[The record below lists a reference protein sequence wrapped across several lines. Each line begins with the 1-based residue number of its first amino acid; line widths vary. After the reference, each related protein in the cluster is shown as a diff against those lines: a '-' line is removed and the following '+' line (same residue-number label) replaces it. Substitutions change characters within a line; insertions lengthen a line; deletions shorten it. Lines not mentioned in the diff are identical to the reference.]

1 MNNIC
6 LYKVVCGIKNVK
18 MTCQD
23 ALILVANSK
32 TCYYL
37 RSSPEGYLLVTEV
50 KDFHQLLKNWL
61 TESPLQVYSNSSSAV
76 FTSLKEVLSYSNETC
91 IVSKHDPQLH
101 SITITWLKSS
111 GFSVQDPA
119 STLQSRSL
127 SLESDLQNLR
137 QIIDSCL
144 IPEGLKLRGFRAL
157 FRLNQFQHLFCG
169 IIFHKYVAG
178 KGLVRLKR
186 SSNVVLNILSPT
198 SSYIAAKTTACSPVH
213 LVSPSSSSLKTPVAT
228 DLIDARISEI
238 MKDDESVKYINYKGW
253 AQKLGSGQR
262 LLPNEQ
268 AFAQKLASFGKRK
281 VKTDN
286 AKELKNLSTKMIIN
300 LDENRSKRQLQEAI
314 KQSYLND
321 ILFKS
326 VKFSIPPKPKKPKL
340 PKPSLKVNIEEQVN
354 KAVALFDK
362 MQKSAKRGLNEL

>member
-6 LYKVVCGIKNVK
+6 LYKVLCGIKNIK

-23 ALILVANSK
+23 SLILVANSK
-32 TCYYL
+32 TCFYL
-37 RSSPEGYLLVTEV
+37 RSSPEGYLLLTEI
-50 KDFHQLLKNWL
+50 KDFNQLVKTWL
-61 TESPLQVYSNSSSAV
+61 SESPLQVHSDSSSTIS
-76 FTSLKEVLSYSNETC
+76 TSLKEILSFSPETC
-91 IVSKHDPQLH
+91 IITKHNPEQH
-101 SITITWLKSS
+101 SLAITWLKSS
-111 GFSVQDPA
+111 GFSSQEPVTA
-119 STLQSRSL
+119 LAFNSL
-127 SLESDLQNLR
+127 SLESDLQSLR
-137 QIIDSCL
+137 QTIDNSL

-157 FRLNQFQHLFCG
+157 FKLNQFQHLFCG
-169 IIFHKYVAG
+169 ITFYKYLTG
-178 KGLVRLKR
+178 KSLVRLKR
-186 SSNVVLNILSPT
+186 SSNLVLNILSPT

-213 LVSPSSSSLKTPVAT
+213 LVSPSSSSLKTPAAT

-238 MKDDESVKYINYKGW
+238 MKDDEAVKYINYKGW
-253 AQKLGSGQR
+253 AQKAGSGQR

-268 AFAQKLASFGKRK
+268 AFAKKLASFGKRK

-326 VKFSIPPKPKKPKL
+326 VKFSIPPKPKKPKD
-340 PKPSLKVNIEEQVN
+340 PKPSLKVNVEDQVN

-362 MQKSAKRGLNEL
+362 MQKSAKKSLNEL